1 LIQPDLLDSS
11 LGIPVC
17 SILLALPRLAHALL
31 DCSHRSVLAH
41 LWPVPILD
49 SSPMMSMVLR
59 WPDHFLESILRLVF
73 LCRHWLVQF
82 HGCSRLLVLRLN
94 LLDLFLEV
102 LVQQYRLWFLPVPFL
117 ESACRACGVWFLP
130 VHCLPWLVAC
140 LVSSQPNP
148 RLELQLAWSEC
159 YPLVEL
165 LLGPNPTT
173 PKVLARQSRVLVQVL
188 QQYLNLAL
196 FPCLELHLVNL
207 QLLVTH
213 PFLGSRPSRLRV
225 QLGVP
230 SRALRQKLLVQLAL
244 LVQPQGLK
252 EEPSRWPV

>member
-1 LIQPDLLDSS
+1 
-11 LGIPVC
+11 
-17 SILLALPRLAHALL
+17 
-31 DCSHRSVLAH
+31 
-41 LWPVPILD
+41 
-49 SSPMMSMVLR
+49 
-59 WPDHFLESILRLVF
+59 
-73 LCRHWLVQF
+73 
-82 HGCSRLLVLRLN
+82 LLVLRLN

-148 RLELQLAWSEC
+148 RLELQLAWFEC

-165 LLGPNPTT
+165 LLGPNPKT
-173 PKVLARQSRVLVQVL
+173 PKVLARQSRVLARVWR
-188 QQYLNLAL
+188 YLNPVL
-196 FPCLELHLVNL
+196 FPCLELPLVNL
-207 QLLVTH
+207 LLLARH
-213 PFLGSRPSRLRV
+213 PFLGLHPLSLQV

-230 SRALRQKLLVQLAL
+230 SRAPRQKLLVRLAF